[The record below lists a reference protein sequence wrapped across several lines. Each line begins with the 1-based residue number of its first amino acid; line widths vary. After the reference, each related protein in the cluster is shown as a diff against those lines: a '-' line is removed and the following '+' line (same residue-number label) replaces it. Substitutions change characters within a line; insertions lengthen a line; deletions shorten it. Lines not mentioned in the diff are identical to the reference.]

1 MPTVIAFLRAIN
13 VGGHT
18 VKMDLLRQL
27 FTDLGFSGV
36 ETFIASGNVGFET
49 ADTDLPAMESRIENH
64 LNEAL
69 GYPVKTFLRPPAR
82 LEEIASY
89 QPFSLEDLEN
99 PSHTLYV
106 GFLQSPPGPEATQKV
121 AALGDSLNQLQIHDC
136 ELYWL
141 VYTRLS
147 QSVITGSRLEKA
159 LGMPTTLRNLNTI
172 QKIIARYSNEHS

>member
-1 MPTVIAFLRAIN
+1 MPVLIAFLRAIN

-49 ADTDLPAMESRIENH
+49 SESDLSLLESRIEQH

-69 GYPVKTFLRPPAR
+69 GYPVKTFLRTPEELEQIAR
-82 LEEIASY
+82 SQTFA
-89 QPFSLEDLEN
+89 PEDLEN
-99 PSHTLYV
+99 PAHTLYI
-106 GFLQSPPGPEATQKV
+106 GFLQSPPGPETTQKV
-121 AALGDSLNQLQIHDC
+121 AALGDSLNQIQIHDR
-136 ELYWL
+136 ELFWL
-141 VYTRLS
+141 VHTRIS
-147 QSVITGSRLEKA
+147 QSVITGARLEKA

-172 QKIIARYSNEHS
+172 QKIIARYQLHS